1 MRHLTAAR
9 PRLLALCAALLAAL
23 CLHPLAEA
31 EDHPKQKRPKAT
43 PERRPKPK
51 PDPTP
56 GTPRAR
62 PPRTAAPALIGGLGL
77 VVAGPLMLSE
87 AEPDLSGTESQR
99 LSLAAT
105 LGLPVLSLT
114 GLAAPS
120 HPSQGIGAL
129 DHLGGLVLFGGLALA
144 TTCVTFYLFEPPKGQ
159 GKFEVLGGLSVGAL
173 TGMVGGYLVGDLLH
187 SVPAAKAVLMWGA
200 GAFMSHLAYV
210 AFFDGP
216 SKQALGESKPLIL
229 ASPLFVF

>member
-1 MRHLTAAR
+1 MRHFTAAR

-23 CLHPLAEA
+23 CLPPSAEA
-31 EDHPKQKRPKAT
+31 EDDSKQKRPKAT

-56 GTPRAR
+56 GTPRSR
-62 PPRTAAPALIGGLGL
+62 PPRTAAPGLIGGLGL

-87 AEPDLSGTESQR
+87 AEPDLSSIESQH

-120 HPSQGIGAL
+120 HPVQG
-129 DHLGGLVLFGGLALA
+129 LGGLDYLGGMVLLGGLTLA
-144 TTCVTFYLFEPPKGQ
+144 TTCVTFYLFEPPEGQ

-173 TGMVGGYLVGDLLH
+173 TGMAGGYLVGDLLH
-187 SVPAAKAVLMWGA
+187 SFPAAKSVLMWGA
-200 GAFMSHLAYV
+200 GAFMSHMAYIL
-210 AFFDGP
+210 FFDGP
-216 SKQALGESKPLIL
+216 NDQARGESKPLML